1 MFAVLKIYNMQYKVT
16 KDDRVMVEK
25 LEYDVGQ
32 QIEFEEVLLVGTKD
46 YTCIG
51 RPTVKKA
58 KILATVEEQT

>member
-46 YTCIG
+46 YTCVG
-51 RPTVKKA
+51 RPTVTKA

>member
-46 YTCIG
+46 YTCVG

>member
-46 YTCIG
+46 YTCVG

-58 KILATVEEQT
+58 KILATVEE